1 MTVLELVLKIRPIV
15 AHSRHPLRYVL
26 KRVARALALLVIA
39 ARLMVIQKRASHFP
53 MWEMHKGI
61 EEWLE
66 AISKTK
72 GAWGCVEMD
81 VADCFLNTPREEV
94 LRSLTFWA
102 DRVRQ
107 RSRLQPS
114 FAISKDGKGGDHL
127 GKAAAL
133 HYWTLTMQQ
142 VVQICQWELKE
153 NALFEVLLPTG
164 STIVLEQVRGL
175 PIGGHLSAAMVE
187 LVALQRKFV
196 VEWLPMLQSVTTSR
210 YRDNCFI
217 VIEKEWSEE
226 QVEACAAALTSLL
239 MIP

>member
-1 MTVLELVLKIRPIV
+1 M
-15 AHSRHPLRYVL
+15 
-26 KRVARALALLVIA
+26 
-39 ARLMVIQKRASHFP
+39 
-53 MWEMHKGI
+53 
-61 EEWLE
+61 
-66 AISKTK
+66 
-72 GAWGCVEMD
+72 
-81 VADCFLNTPREEV
+81 FL
-94 LRSLTFWA
+94 
-102 DRVRQ
+102 
-107 RSRLQPS
+107 RLQPS

-187 LVALQRKFV
+187 LVALQREFV

-239 MIP
+239 MIPVKIEKAGRQARCLEVRLDWTCQDNVAVVLAYQTDADRQGESGDVTSWHT